1 MALPSY
7 GGPVSNGASAAP
19 APNPLFQRVQEF
31 LAARNNRLPGN
42 LSEPVSHAP
51 IDVGIHGFGPGGA
64 VGTHPIGGPV
74 RGPFPGRPTTGPGG
88 SEQGVPFHFPGVP
101 HAVPG
106 LQEDL
111 QVIAEHSPLQQL
123 LHALIRPES
132 SSSRAVHGRNKALVG
147 HNAMRLPNY

>member
-51 IDVGIHGFGPGGA
+51 IDVGIHGFGPDGPIN
-64 VGTHPIGGPV
+64 VHPVEGPV
-74 RGPFPGRPTTGPGG
+74 RAPESPPVFARGLYHPRFAGDLRDGG
-88 SEQGVPFHFPGVP
+88 EP
-101 HAVPG
+101 A
-106 LQEDL
+106 
-111 QVIAEHSPLQQL
+111 PLQML
-123 LHALIRPES
+123 LRALGGHPES
-132 SSSRAVHGRNKALVG
+132 FSSRAVHGRNKALVG